1 MNKTI
6 EEVPDESVQD
16 LVGWLV
22 DKAGM
27 DFESIAE
34 AMEWRV
40 SGRTIRRWSKG
51 ESQPSNKTDHTELAA
66 LVARKR
72 GEA

>member
-1 MNKTI
+1 MSKTI
-6 EEVPDESVQD
+6 DEAPDESVQD

-22 DKAGM
+22 GEAGM
-27 DFESIAE
+27 DFETIAE
-34 AMEWRV
+34 AMEYRV

-72 GEA
+72 GAA